1 MAIQLIPKAS
11 GKTLFCCSKWWGDPD
26 LPPQVEYPMMEY
38 EDKDG
43 TMQEYPLT
51 FICQIDCED
60 IAALDPEG
68 RLPHEGMLYF
78 FAAIDDFLGYES
90 PQSSP
95 MGRWDRPMIAV
106 KYAKSINME
115 TFNTCIL
122 VDDDD
127 NPLAEKA
134 MELSFERC
142 EDRAMGHKL
151 LGLPF
156 YDDVAQWNEGCLNLL
171 QIDEDDDLGIR
182 FYDSGTF
189 NFLIKESDL
198 KYGNFKKTFGYL
210 HSL

>member
-1 MAIQLIPKAS
+1 
-11 GKTLFCCSKWWGDPD
+11 
-26 LPPQVEYPMMEY
+26 
-38 EDKDG
+38 
-43 TMQEYPLT
+43 
-51 FICQIDCED
+51 
-60 IAALDPEG
+60 
-68 RLPHEGMLYF
+68 MLYF

-122 VDDDD
+122 VDDNDA
-127 NPLAEKA
+127 PLAEKA
-134 MELSFERC
+134 MELSFDSC
-142 EDRAMGHKL
+142 EDGAMGHKL

-156 YDDVAQWNEGCLNLL
+156 YDDVAHWNEGCLNLL

-189 NFLIKESDL
+189 NFLIRQSDL
-198 KYGNFKKTFGYL
+198 RFGNFKKTFGYL

>member
-1 MAIQLIPKAS
+1 
-11 GKTLFCCSKWWGDPD
+11 
-26 LPPQVEYPMMEY
+26 
-38 EDKDG
+38 
-43 TMQEYPLT
+43 MQEYPLT

-142 EDRAMGHKL
+142 EDRSMGHKL

-189 NFLIKESDL
+189 NFLIRESDL